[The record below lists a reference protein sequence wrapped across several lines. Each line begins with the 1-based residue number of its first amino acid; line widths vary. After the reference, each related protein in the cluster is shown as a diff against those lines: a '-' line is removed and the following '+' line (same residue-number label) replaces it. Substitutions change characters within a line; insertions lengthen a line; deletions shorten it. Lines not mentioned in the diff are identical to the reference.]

1 MLPSDHPHKR
11 LIRLVERQARDI
23 MIADY
28 HRLLQSL
35 QTANASPGGRPAP
48 EPMPPPGCKAGW
60 TPRAAAYKSGD
71 SPFPR

>member
-48 EPMPPPGCKAGW
+48 GAD
-60 TPRAAAYKSGD
+60 AASRLQSRMDAS
-71 SPFPR
+71 RRRV